1 MDETVKSIILTVD
14 GERYELDFD
23 RDSARFT
30 EEHNVTLGRLTAG
43 VPTAELVK
51 DLFWC
56 SFRKNHKRLTKM
68 QTDVILEKMGGMS
81 MKMFTRL
88 TDLFTQAA
96 YTGVI
101 LNDDEDD
108 KLKNPAVTVEM

>member
-1 MDETVKSIILTVD
+1 
-14 GERYELDFD
+14 
-23 RDSARFT
+23 
-30 EEHNVTLGRLTAG
+30 
-43 VPTAELVK
+43 
-51 DLFWC
+51 
-56 SFRKNHKRLTKM
+56 M
-68 QTDVILEKMGGMS
+68 QTDAILEKMGGMS

-108 KLKNPAVTVEM
+108 KLKNQAVTVEM